1 MPEIQKVEMDKLSA
15 DKESTGNLKKP
26 PMAFYVMLVILAAG
40 ATLLLSLGI
49 FPRISNNKL
58 LDNEAQRIAQAVP
71 ERPAVKV
78 TKAPPVQELTLPANI
93 EPIQEIP
100 IYARTDGFLKKRY
113 VNIGDKVKANQI
125 LLEVETPEAIQ
136 QLKEAQAEQKQAF
149 SQLKSAQAELAQ
161 SKATLATQKANVKK
175 AQADLALAESQV
187 KRYDD
192 LAKEGAI
199 SLEQRDMKQRDVDAC
214 KALIEQ
220 ANANVNAAKAQM
232 EAYDERIT
240 AARATV
246 ESAKAKEERF
256 KSLASFQIIKAP
268 CEGVITACNVDD
280 GALVTSGSSTNAN
293 VLIQMAR
300 ISTLRVYT
308 YVPQSFYRYIH
319 PGMPTQITVSELP
332 GQIFTGTVT
341 HVSGG
346 LNQET
351 RTLTAEVIIPN
362 KDGKLMSGMYAQV
375 KFSIHRDNSPIIIPS
390 SALVVRGDDVT
401 VVVVDGDKAKFSKI
415 TLGRDYGKEVEVQTG
430 LVEGEIILKDPP
442 VDVSEGDQ
450 VLAKVVTEKISDK
463 KQ

>member
-1 MPEIQKVEMDKLSA
+1 MPEVQKVEMDKLSQER
-15 DKESTGNLKKP
+15 ESTTHLKKP
-26 PMAFYVMLVILAAG
+26 PMAFYVMLAILTCL
-40 ATLLLSLGI
+40 ATVLMVVGVL
-49 FPRISNNKL
+49 PRISNSKM
-58 LDNEAQRIAQAVP
+58 LDKEAQRIAQSVP
-71 ERPAVKV
+71 ELPAVKV
-78 TKAPPVQELTLPANI
+78 SKAPPVQELTLPANI

-100 IYARTDGFLKKRY
+100 IYARTDGFLKRRY
-113 VNIGDKVKANQI
+113 VNIGDKVRTNQV
-125 LLEVETPEAIQ
+125 LLEVETPEVIQ
-136 QLKEAQAEQKQAF
+136 QLKEAQAEHKQAL

-187 KRYDD
+187 RRYDD

-220 ANANVNAAKAQM
+220 ANANVGAAKAQM
-232 EAYDERIT
+232 EAYEERIS

-256 KSLASFQIIKAP
+256 KSLVSFQSIKAP
-268 CEGVITACNVDD
+268 CDGVITACNVDD
-280 GALVTSGSSTNAN
+280 GALITSGSSTNAN

-300 ISTLRVYT
+300 TSTLRVYT

-319 PGMPTQITVSELP
+319 SGMPTEITVSELP
-332 GQIFTGTVT
+332 GQIFSGTVT

-346 LNQET
+346 LNQES
-351 RTLTAEVIIPN
+351 RTLTCEVVIPN

-375 KFSIHRDNSPIIIPS
+375 KFSIHRDISPIIIPS
-390 SALVVRGDDVT
+390 SALMVRGDDVN
-401 VVVVDGDKAKFSKI
+401 VVVIEGEKAKFTKI

-430 LVEGEIILKDPP
+430 LQDGQIILKDPP
-442 VDVSEGDQ
+442 VDVEDGDQ
-450 VLAKVVTEKISDK
+450 VIAKVVTEKISDK
-463 KQ
+463 KE

>member
-1 MPEIQKVEMDKLSA
+1 MPEVQKVQMDKLSGESESAA
-15 DKESTGNLKKP
+15 DLKKP
-26 PMAFYVMLVILAAG
+26 PMAFYIMLVILAAG
-40 ATLLLSLGI
+40 ATLLLTIGI
-49 FPRISNNKL
+49 LPRISNSKV
-58 LDNEAQRIAQAVP
+58 LDSEAVRIAKAVP
-71 ERPAVKV
+71 ELPAVKV
-78 TKAPPVQELTLPANI
+78 ISAPDVQEITLPANI

-113 VNIGDKVKANQI
+113 VNIGDRVKANQI
-125 LLEVETPEAIQ
+125 LLAVETPEADQ
-136 QLKEAQAEQKQAF
+136 QVKEGEAELKQAM
-149 SQLKSAQAELAQ
+149 SALKSAQAELAQ

-220 ANANVNAAKAQM
+220 AVANVNAAKAQM
-232 EAYDERIT
+232 EAYDERIS

-246 ESAKAKEERF
+246 ESAKAKEARF
-256 KSLASFQIIKAP
+256 KSLASFQNIKAP
-268 CEGVITACNVDD
+268 CDGVITACNVDD
-280 GALVTSGSSTNAN
+280 GALITSGSSTNAN

-300 ISTLRVYT
+300 TNTLRVYT

-332 GQIFTGTVT
+332 GQIFAGTVT

-346 LNQET
+346 LNQES
-351 RTLTAEVIIPN
+351 RTLTAEVVIPN
-362 KDGKLMSGMYAQV
+362 KDGKLMSGMFAQV
-375 KFSIHRDNSPIIIPS
+375 KFSIHRDISPLIIPS
-390 SALVVRGDDVT
+390 STLVVRGDDVN
-401 VVVVDGDKAKFSKI
+401 VVVVEGDKAHFVKI
-415 TLGRDYGKEVEVQTG
+415 MLGRDYGKEVEVHTG
-430 LVEGEIILKDPP
+430 LEDGQIILKDPP
-442 VDVSEGDQ
+442 VDIDEGDQ
-450 VLAKVVTEKISDK
+450 VIAKVVSEKISDK